1 MRISD
6 HASKVLR
13 AQCSLSRLS
22 SAAVLQDKSSTATAM
37 KIQALILLRLTLAS
51 SFAHA
56 FEPHIKALSQPLL
69 GVLTERYYKARP
81 GCSLRSCH
89 ACAGLRLRWLAAV
102 RLVKGG
108 GALQVAAEGLRVAEE
123 LVRTMRP
130 SPEQP
135 VPKSLQ
141 VEQTC

>member
-1 MRISD
+1 
-6 HASKVLR
+6 
-13 AQCSLSRLS
+13 
-22 SAAVLQDKSSTATAM
+22 M

-51 SFAHA
+51 SFAQA

-81 GCSLRSCH
+81 GRSLRNCH
-89 ACAGLRLRWLAAV
+89 ACAGLCLRWLAAV
-102 RLVKGG
+102 RLMVGG
-108 GALQVAAEGLRVAEE
+108 GVLQVAAEGLRVAEE

-141 VEQTC
+141 VGQAGRSI